1 MADSKNCHE
10 HISSVMHEYLMELEY
25 RMQHEGDPLGLSTG
39 IDLLDEKLG
48 GMRGG
53 EVILLGARPAM
64 GKAPFAINISYKIA
78 KSFLEEKEKNPNCNK
93 CVLYF
98 SMNFWSLK
106 IISGLITI
114 LNPKF
119 CWYDLENYAYGTET
133 YEEFEEIAN
142 VGREISQLPIY
153 ICDDYPQTLKDIKN
167 KIEEIS
173 RYSTIGFI
181 VIDYLTLIDKERYS
195 NEEILQELKNIA
207 KDLNVPIFILAQ
219 ISTAVEKRKYKIPL
233 LSDIREFKKHNSID
247 KILFLYRECYY
258 LLNEVPERGEKEDE
272 EHFIKR
278 YTEWK
283 ERCSRQEYTAE
294 FIIAKNSSGDIGRV
308 KCYCNLR
315 ECDFRDLPYDYFNNI

>member
-25 RMQHEGDPLGLSTG
+25 RMQHEGEPLGLSTG
-39 IDLLDEKLG
+39 IDYLDEKLG

-78 KSFLEEKEKNPNCNK
+78 KSFLEEKEKNPNCNR

-98 SMNFWSLK
+98 SMNFRSLN
-106 IISGLITI
+106 IISRLITI

-173 RYSTIGFI
+173 RFSTIGFI
-181 VIDYLTLIDKERYS
+181 VIDYLQAIDKERYS
-195 NEEILQELKNIA
+195 HEEILQELKNIA

-233 LSDIREFKKHNSID
+233 LSDIREFKKHNPID

-258 LLNEVPERGEKEDE
+258 LYCEKPKRGEKETE
-272 EHFIKR
+272 EHFQIR
-278 YTEWK
+278 HTEWG
-283 ERCSRQEYTAE
+283 ERYRKLKDVAE
-294 FIIAKNSSGDIGRV
+294 FIIAKNNSGPRGYVTCFCDLG
-308 KCYCNLR
+308 KC
-315 ECDFRDLPYDYFNNI
+315 EFADLPDEYYDNL